1 MSDEEYEQVEFQK
14 NNSPQIRNGGRHP
27 GSSSISGSQ
36 SHYNVPRPPPKPK
49 LKKYEPSDPISPVSR
64 NRANTEK
71 PPAPPPLSTL
81 PHKPKSRIAST
92 EPSVPAPPI
101 PSSPRPKAPGST
113 FTPPSSPTATHEFP
127 SKDKPHTHSID
138 HGMLNRVKTPE
149 GDVLSLSSFVTKYS
163 RSLPLR
169 VRVDKGFC
177 GAEERFVISSGDV
190 YNIHFLKR
198 TKVVSICDSN
208 QTEYTIPLNSAIEF
222 GMLYDSTG
230 DSKQVKSGM
239 VFKTAGDILALC
251 QNSDRSLP
259 KIVCAT
265 KYHLSGDPKS
275 SVKENELLLLRKM
288 GRTTVK
294 RKPVLKVY
302 SLTMKEEKTLH
313 EDCAGYFTTDPYRI
327 RLYPPEILAHFS
339 DLLPLK
345 SMLFISAETS
355 EELPIHLTSDIITLT
370 HSITETSLIATTCWE
385 GGIAPT
391 DEDRVPV
398 DIPIDLD
405 IEVVIIPVEGN
416 EQLFMDTR
424 NLYEGFDPS
433 KVLTW
438 KDAKD
443 ADKFTAQTSLN
454 RVVRSGYEKEGLE
467 LEKPEKIYDVPKSGN
482 ARSPPISAERMQ
494 VPTSVSET
502 THSPP
507 TAHSSS
513 CSLLEKPAVPI
524 RTVTP
529 DAKSHQKGSSDSA
542 VNQQLASLHAGQKSL
557 KALLDA
563 QQENS
568 RKQIDALRLNVAQ
581 TSATVESLSM
591 ELKKLQNDVKRL
603 TQQSVMVAQH
613 NGSHSIHQPVTSK
626 PTDEDNREY
635 LQSLSPVQV

>member
-1 MSDEEYEQVEFQK
+1 MSDEEYEQVEFQE

-27 GSSSISGSQ
+27 GSSSTSGSQ
-36 SHYNVPRPPPKPK
+36 SHYNVPRPAPKPK
-49 LKKYEPSDPISPVSR
+49 LTKYEPSSPISPISPTR
-64 NRANTEK
+64 TNTER

-81 PHKPKSRIAST
+81 PHKSKSRIAST
-92 EPSVPAPPI
+92 EPSVPAPPL
-101 PSSPRPKAPGST
+101 PSSPRPKAPA
-113 FTPPSSPTATHEFP
+113 TPPSSPTPPRKYP

-138 HGMLNRVKTPE
+138 HGKLNRVKTPE
-149 GDVLSLSSFVTKYS
+149 GEVLSLSSFVTKYS

-208 QTEYTIPLNSAIEF
+208 RNEYTIPLNSAIEF

-230 DSKQVKSGM
+230 DSKEVKSGI

-251 QNSDRSLP
+251 QNSDRPLP

-275 SVKENELLLLRKM
+275 SVKENELLLLRRM

-302 SLTMKEEKTLH
+302 SLTTKEEKTLH
-313 EDCAGYFTTDPYRI
+313 EDCAGHFTTDPYRV

-345 SMLFISAETS
+345 SMLFINAETS

-467 LEKPEKIYDVPKSGN
+467 LQKPEKIYDVPKAGN
-482 ARSPPISAERMQ
+482 ARSPPISAEKIQ

-513 CSLLEKPAVPI
+513 YSLLEKPAVPI

-542 VNQQLASLHAGQKSL
+542 VSQQLSSLQAGQKSL

-563 QQENS
+563 HQENS
-568 RKQIDALRLNVAQ
+568 RKQIDTLRLNIAQ
-581 TSATVESLSM
+581 TSATVENLSR
-591 ELKKLQNDVKRL
+591 ELKKLQDDVQRL
-603 TQQSVMVAQH
+603 TLQSAQH
-613 NGSHSIHQPVTSK
+613 NGSHLIHQPVTSK
-626 PTDEDNREY
+626 PTEEDSREY

>member
-1 MSDEEYEQVEFQK
+1 MSDEEYEQVEFPN
-14 NNSPQIRNGGRHP
+14 NNSPQIRDGGRHP
-27 GSSSISGSQ
+27 GSSSTSGSQ
-36 SHYNVPRPPPKPK
+36 SHYKVPRPVPKPK
-49 LKKYEPSDPISPVSR
+49 LNKYEPSSSPISRS
-64 NRANTEK
+64 RANTEK

-81 PHKPKSRIAST
+81 PHKTKSRN
-92 EPSVPAPPI
+92 EPTVPAPPV
-101 PSSPRPKAPGST
+101 PTSPRPKAPGCTS
-113 FTPPSSPTATHEFP
+113 TPPSSPTAPRKFP
-127 SKDKPHTHSID
+127 SKDKPPTPTID
-138 HGMLNRVKTPE
+138 HGKLNRVKTPE
-149 GDVLSLSSFVTKYS
+149 GEVLSLSSFVTKYS
-163 RSLPLR
+163 RSFPLR

-198 TKVVSICDSN
+198 TKVVSICDSSRN
-208 QTEYTIPLNSAIEF
+208 EYTIPLNSAIEF

-230 DSKQVKSGM
+230 GSNEVKSGM

-251 QNSDRSLP
+251 QNSDRPLP

-275 SVKENELLLLRKM
+275 SVKENELLLLRRM
-288 GRTTVK
+288 GKTTVK

-313 EDCAGYFTTDPYRI
+313 EDCAGHFTTDPYRV

-355 EELPIHLTSDIITLT
+355 EELPIHLTSDIVTLT
-370 HSITETSLIATTCWE
+370 HTVTEISLIATTCWE

-416 EQLFMDTR
+416 EQLFKDTR

-454 RVVRSGYEKEGLE
+454 RVVRSGHEKEGLE
-467 LEKPEKIYDVPKSGN
+467 LQKPEKVYDVPKIGN

-507 TAHSSS
+507 TALSSS
-513 CSLLEKPAVPI
+513 YSLLEKPAVPI

-542 VNQQLASLHAGQKSL
+542 VSQQLSGLHAGQKSL

-563 QQENS
+563 HQENS
-568 RKQIDALRLNVAQ
+568 RKQIDALRLNIAQ
-581 TSATVESLSM
+581 NSATVENLTR
-591 ELKKLQNDVKRL
+591 ELKKLQDDVQRL
-603 TQQSVMVAQH
+603 TLQSAQQ
-613 NGSHSIHQPVTSK
+613 NGSHPIHQPVTSK
-626 PTDEDNREY
+626 PTEEDSRDY

>member
-1 MSDEEYEQVEFQK
+1 MSDEEYEPVELK
-14 NNSPQIRNGGRHP
+14 TKKSPQIRNGGRHP
-27 GSSSISGSQ
+27 GSASIWGSQ
-36 SHYNVPRPPPKPK
+36 SHYQVPPPGPRPR
-49 LKKYEPSDPISPVSR
+49 LKKHEPSSPISP
-64 NRANTEK
+64 NTER

-81 PHKPKSRIAST
+81 PHKSKSRTTSA

-101 PSSPRPKAPGST
+101 PKSPRLKVPAGCTSPH
-113 FTPPSSPTATHEFP
+113 PSSPTATCKPP
-127 SKDKPHTHSID
+127 SKDKPSTHSID
-138 HGMLNRVKTPE
+138 HGMQKRVTSPE
-149 GDVLSLSSFVTKYS
+149 GEVLSLSSFVSKYS

-198 TKVVSICDSN
+198 TKVVSVFDLN
-208 QTEYTIPLNSAIEF
+208 RNEYTIPLNSAMEF
-222 GMLYDSTG
+222 GMLYDSGG
-230 DSKQVKSGM
+230 DTSEMKRGI

-251 QNSDRSLP
+251 QNPDRSLP
-259 KIVCAT
+259 KIVCAM
-265 KYHLSGDPKS
+265 KYHLTGDPKS
-275 SVKENELLLLRKM
+275 SVKENELLLIRRM

-302 SLTMKEEKTLH
+302 SLTTKEEKTLS
-313 EDCAGYFTTDPYRI
+313 EDCAGHFTTDPYRV

-370 HSITETSLIATTCWE
+370 HTITETSLIATTCWE

-438 KDAKD
+438 KDTKD
-443 ADKFTAQTSLN
+443 ADKFTAQTRLR

-467 LEKPEKIYDVPKSGN
+467 LQKPEKIYDVPTTGN
-482 ARSPPISAERMQ
+482 AKSSPIPAERMQ

-502 THSPP
+502 TNSSS
-507 TAHSSS
+507 TVHSSS
-513 CSLLEKPAVPI
+513 YSLLEKPAVPI
-524 RTVTP
+524 RSTTP
-529 DAKSHQKGSSDSA
+529 DSKPPQKASSD
-542 VNQQLASLHAGQKSL
+542 NQQLASLQAGQKSL

-568 RKQIDALRLNVAQ
+568 KKQIDALRENIAQ
-581 TSATVESLSM
+581 TSATVESLSR
-591 ELKKLQNDVKRL
+591 ELKQLQDHVKRL
-603 TQQSVMVAQH
+603 TQQPVMVAQH
-613 NGSHSIHQPVTSK
+613 NGSHPIHQPVASK
-626 PTDEDNREY
+626 PTEEDNREY
-635 LQSLSPVQV
+635 LQSLSPIQV